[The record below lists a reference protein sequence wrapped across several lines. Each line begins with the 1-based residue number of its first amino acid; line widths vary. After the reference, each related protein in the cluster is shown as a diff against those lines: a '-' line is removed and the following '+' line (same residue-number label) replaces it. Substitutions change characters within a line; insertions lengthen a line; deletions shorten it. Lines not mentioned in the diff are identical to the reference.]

1 MKTLMQ
7 ELNNV
12 LEEKNMKIALL
23 EWEVQSLKKENEEL
37 KNDIENYKLNEE
49 RMIFRDVRGNEVKI

>member
-7 ELNNV
+7 EINNI
-12 LEEKNMKIALL
+12 LEEKNSKIALL
-23 EWEVQSLKKENEEL
+23 EWENQSLKKENEEL

>member
-1 MKTLMQ
+1 MQ
-7 ELNNV
+7 EINNI
-12 LEEKNMKIALL
+12 LEEKNSKIALL
-23 EWEVQSLKKENEEL
+23 EWENQSLKKENEEL